1 MHWAEAQGQIAQS
14 LSQLAQVASN
24 PDDFRQSISILRQ
37 ILDGYPR
44 AQRPIEWAQLQS
56 SLGDALMGL
65 YDLDPKSGA
74 QYAVQSAVA
83 YRASLEELTLE
94 HDPLVWA
101 EAKQGLGN
109 ALEEIGYNNS
119 DSTYLNQAIDA
130 YNDALKVYKSDQQP
144 IQWATVKY
152 ELGEAFVYLGE
163 QGPGIRYLQQGVQN
177 YREALA
183 ALPEGSPQD
192 LRNDIQDGLKIALD
206 DLHQRGWNG
215 G

>member
-1 MHWAEAQGQIAQS
+1 
-14 LSQLAQVASN
+14 
-24 PDDFRQSISILRQ
+24 
-37 ILDGYPR
+37 
-44 AQRPIEWAQLQS
+44 
-56 SLGDALMGL
+56 MGL

-74 QYAVQSAVA
+74 RYPEQAAIA
-83 YRASLEELTLE
+83 YRASLQELTLE
-94 HDPLVWA
+94 REPIGWA
-101 EAKQGLGN
+101 QAKQGLGN
-109 ALEEIGYNNS
+109 ALEELGHNNS
-119 DSTYLNQAIDA
+119 DSSYLKQAIDA
-130 YNDALKVYKSDQQP
+130 YSDSLKVYKSDQQP
-144 IQWATVKY
+144 LQWATVKY

-163 QGPGIRYLQQGVQN
+163 QGPGIKYLQQGVQN